1 MAKLTASK
9 KRANEKWLN
18 KNRQKQKL
26 YVYRSNAK
34 TYINKFADLQE
45 LKELKHIIDDRIEEI
60 MIENNSTP
68 FSAEQE
74 AELEQA
80 IHDYHQHPEQA
91 IKIDDIFKD

>member
-1 MAKLTASK
+1 MAKLTVSQ
-9 KRANEKWLN
+9 KRANEKWRN

-45 LKELKHIIDDRIEEI
+45 LEELKHIIDDRIKEI
-60 MIENNSTP
+60 IIENNSTP
-68 FSAEQE
+68 FSVEQE

-80 IHDYHQHPEQA
+80 IQEYNQHPEKA
-91 IKIDDIFKD
+91 IKIDDINKD